1 MSPLVVMSRCPLSW
15 SKNWKGIQLGVLK
28 DGGPLVLMLFWILEQ
43 IGLEVEITLNEF
55 AQFFP
60 VLVAHMHK
68 FHTAAVRPDVPDH
81 GCKINLAQAGANLK
95 FDRIANA
102 QFPRRFQIGA
112 TQADGLHSRQARL

>member
-55 AQFFP
+55 AQFFA
-60 VLVAHMHK
+60 VLVTHMHK
-68 FHTAAVRPDVPDH
+68 FHTAAVRPGVSDY
-81 GCKINLAQAGANLK
+81 GRKIDLAQAGANLK